1 MAGPV
6 ATGAAVSPDAVEIAR
21 RPLAARGRTKTG
33 KRGRGEETWRA
44 GGGGGEWVSER
55 LGAVDGSVAAALLRL
70 LRRRQLVERI

>member
-21 RPLAARGRTKTG
+21 RPLAAGGRPKTG
-33 KRGRGEETWRA
+33 KRGRGEETWWA
-44 GGGGGEWVSER
+44 GGGEWVSER
-55 LGAVDGSVAAALLRL
+55 LGAIDGSVAAALPRL